1 VCLDLKSLLAYFI
14 IFLALFSSA
23 LYLSVANFGDHGL
36 QLVEGQTKAETM
48 DSVNNESQDLI
59 SKTSLQQF
67 RSSLSGIVNQSLI
80 LTQSYQ
86 DEIGKWMSH
95 QYDNSTF
102 VSITDSYI
110 PKFENLVNGAQNI
123 TFPKD
128 YKNIH
133 DALVNSL
140 KSETD
145 SYKHFRNYLV
155 SGNKTENEIST
166 DLLTKALQYE
176 MIYSEFLSKPLP
188 NSGHMNDTVIYGSSV
203 PSGLMSYYDDVRTF
217 KIIS

>member
-1 VCLDLKSLLAYFI
+1 MKSLLVYFI
-14 IFLALFSSA
+14 IFLTLFASA
-23 LYLSVANFGDHGL
+23 LYLLVAIFGDHGL
-36 QLVEGQTKAETM
+36 QLVDGQTEDEST
-48 DSVNNESQDLI
+48 DSVVNESQELI

-80 LTQSYQ
+80 LTKSYQ
-86 DEIGKWMSH
+86 DEIGKWRSN
-95 QYDNSTF
+95 QYDNSTLI
-102 VSITDSYI
+102 SITDSFV
-110 PKFENLVNGAQNI
+110 PKFENLVNSAQNM

-155 SGNKTENEIST
+155 SGNKTEDEIST

-188 NSGHMNDTVIYGSSV
+188 NSGQMNDTVNYISSV
-203 PSGLMSYYDDVRTF
+203 PSGLMSYYDRLLR
-217 KIIS
+217 

>member
-1 VCLDLKSLLAYFI
+1 MCLDLKSLLGYFI

-23 LYLSVANFGDHGL
+23 LYLSVAKFGDHGL
-36 QLVEGQTKAETM
+36 QLVEGQTKGETM

-86 DEIGKWMSH
+86 AEIGKWMSH

-110 PKFENLVNGAQNI
+110 PKFENLVNSAQNM

-155 SGNKTENEIST
+155 SGNKTENEISI
-166 DLLTKALQYE
+166 DLLSKAWQYE
-176 MIYSEFLSKPLP
+176 MTYSKFLSMPLP
-188 NSGHMNDTVIYGSSV
+188 NSGHMNDTVTYVSSV
-203 PSGLMSYYDDVRTF
+203 RSGLMSYYDGLLR
-217 KIIS
+217 

>member
-1 VCLDLKSLLAYFI
+1 MDLKSLLVYFI
-14 IFLALFSSA
+14 IFLALFISA
-23 LYLSVANFGDHGL
+23 LYLSAAKFGDHGL
-36 QLVEGQTKAETM
+36 QLVEGQTEGETS
-48 DSVNNESQDLI
+48 DSVHNESQGLI

-110 PKFENLVNGAQNI
+110 PKFENLVNSAQNM
-123 TFPKD
+123 TFPMD

-155 SGNKTENEIST
+155 SGNKTENEISI
-166 DLLTKALQYE
+166 DLLSKAWQYE
-176 MIYSEFLSKPLP
+176 MTYSKFLSKSLP
-188 NSGHMNDTVIYGSSV
+188 NSGHMNDTVTYVSSV
-203 PSGLMSYYDDVRTF
+203 PSGLMSYYYGLLR
-217 KIIS
+217 

>member
-1 VCLDLKSLLAYFI
+1 VCLDLKSLLGYFI

-23 LYLSVANFGDHGL
+23 LYLSVAKFGDHGL
-36 QLVEGQTKAETM
+36 QLVEGQTKGETM

-86 DEIGKWMSH
+86 AEIGKWMSH

-110 PKFENLVNGAQNI
+110 PKFENLVNSAQNM

-155 SGNKTENEIST
+155 SGNKTENEISI
-166 DLLTKALQYE
+166 DLLSKAWQYE
-176 MIYSEFLSKPLP
+176 MTYSKFLSMPLP
-188 NSGHMNDTVIYGSSV
+188 NSGHMNDTVTYVSSV
-203 PSGLMSYYDDVRTF
+203 RSGLMSYYDGLLR
-217 KIIS
+217 

>member
-1 VCLDLKSLLAYFI
+1 LDLKSLLVYFI
-14 IFLALFSSA
+14 IFLTLFSSA
-23 LYLSVANFGDHGL
+23 LYLSIAIFGDHGL
-36 QLVEGQTKAETM
+36 QLAKGQTEGESTDSIHNET
-48 DSVNNESQDLI
+48 QALI

-80 LTQSYQ
+80 LTKSYQ

-95 QYDNSTF
+95 QYDNSTLI
-102 VSITDSYI
+102 SITDSFV
-110 PKFENLVNGAQNI
+110 PKFENLVNSAQNM

-155 SGNKTENEIST
+155 SGNKTEDEIST
-166 DLLTKALQYE
+166 DFLTKALQYE

-188 NSGHMNDTVIYGSSV
+188 NSGQTNDTSTKYPVQVG
-203 PSGLMSYYDDVRTF
+203 
-217 KIIS
+217 

>member
-1 VCLDLKSLLAYFI
+1 
-14 IFLALFSSA
+14 
-23 LYLSVANFGDHGL
+23 
-36 QLVEGQTKAETM
+36 M
-48 DSVNNESQDLI
+48 
-59 SKTSLQQF
+59 
-67 RSSLSGIVNQSLI
+67 SGIVNQSLI
-80 LTQSYQ
+80 LTKSYQ
-86 DEIGKWMSH
+86 DEIGKWKSN
-95 QYDNSTF
+95 QYDNSTII
-102 VSITDSYI
+102 SITDSFV
-110 PKFENLVNGAQNI
+110 PKFVNLVNSAQNM

-155 SGNKTENEIST
+155 SGNKTEDEIST

-188 NSGHMNDTVIYGSSV
+188 NSSQMNATIDCLSIVQS
-203 PSGLMSYYDDVRTF
+203 
-217 KIIS
+217 

>member
-1 VCLDLKSLLAYFI
+1 LDLKSLLVYFI
-14 IFLALFSSA
+14 IFLALFISA
-23 LYLSVANFGDHGL
+23 LYLSAAKFGDHGL
-36 QLVEGQTKAETM
+36 QLVKGQKQGEIT
-48 DSVNNESQDLI
+48 DSVHNESQGLI

-110 PKFENLVNGAQNI
+110 PKFENLVNSAQNM

-155 SGNKTENEIST
+155 SGNKTEDEIST

-188 NSGHMNDTVIYGSSV
+188 NSGQINATVNYISSV
-203 PSGLMSYYDDVRTF
+203 PSGLMSYYYGLLR
-217 KIIS
+217 

>member
-1 VCLDLKSLLAYFI
+1 LDLKSLLVYFI
-14 IFLALFSSA
+14 IFLALFISA
-23 LYLSVANFGDHGL
+23 LYPSAAKFGDHGL
-36 QLVEGQTKAETM
+36 QLVEGQTEGETS
-48 DSVNNESQDLI
+48 DSVHNGSQELI
-59 SKTSLQQF
+59 SKISLQEF

-80 LTQSYQ
+80 LTKSYQ
-86 DEIGKWMSH
+86 DEIGKWRSN
-95 QYDNSTF
+95 QYDNSTII
-102 VSITDSYI
+102 SITDSFV
-110 PKFENLVNGAQNI
+110 PKFVNLVNSAQNM

-155 SGNKTENEIST
+155 SGNKTEDEIST

-188 NSGHMNDTVIYGSSV
+188 NSSQMNDTVNYISSV
-203 PSGLMSYYDDVRTF
+203 PSGLMSYYDRHLR
-217 KIIS
+217 

>member
-1 VCLDLKSLLAYFI
+1 MKSLLVYFI
-14 IFLALFSSA
+14 IFLALFISA
-23 LYLSVANFGDHGL
+23 LYLSVAKFGDHGL
-36 QLVEGQTKAETM
+36 QLVEGQTEGETS
-48 DSVNNESQDLI
+48 DSVHNGSQELI
-59 SKTSLQQF
+59 SKTSLQEF

-80 LTQSYQ
+80 LTKSYQ

-102 VSITDSYI
+102 VSITDSFV
-110 PKFENLVNGAQNI
+110 PKFVNLVNSAQNM

-155 SGNKTENEIST
+155 SGNKTEDEIST
-166 DLLTKALQYE
+166 DLLTNALQYE

-188 NSGHMNDTVIYGSSV
+188 NSSQMNDTVNYISSV
-203 PSGLMSYYDDVRTF
+203 PSGLMSYYDRHLR
-217 KIIS
+217 

>member
-1 VCLDLKSLLAYFI
+1 MDLKSLLVYFI
-14 IFLALFSSA
+14 IFLTLFSSA
-23 LYLSVANFGDHGL
+23 LYLSIAMFGDHGL
-36 QLVEGQTKAETM
+36 QLAKGQTEGESTDSIHNET
-48 DSVNNESQDLI
+48 QALI
-59 SKTSLQQF
+59 SKTNLQQF

-80 LTQSYQ
+80 LTKSYQ

-95 QYDNSTF
+95 QYDNSTLI
-102 VSITDSYI
+102 SITDSFV
-110 PKFENLVNGAQNI
+110 PKFENLVNSAQNV

-155 SGNKTENEIST
+155 SGNKTEDEIST
-166 DLLTKALQYE
+166 DFLTKALQYE

-188 NSGHMNDTVIYGSSV
+188 NSAQTNDTSTKYPVQVG
-203 PSGLMSYYDDVRTF
+203 
-217 KIIS
+217 

>member
-1 VCLDLKSLLAYFI
+1 LDLKSLLVYFI
-14 IFLALFSSA
+14 IFLTLFSSA
-23 LYLSVANFGDHGL
+23 LYLSIAIFGDHGL
-36 QLVEGQTKAETM
+36 QLAKGQTEGESTDSIHNET
-48 DSVNNESQDLI
+48 QALI
-59 SKTSLQQF
+59 SKTNLQQF

-80 LTQSYQ
+80 LTKSYQ

-95 QYDNSTF
+95 QYDNSTLI
-102 VSITDSYI
+102 SITDSFV
-110 PKFENLVNGAQNI
+110 PKFENLVNSAQNM

-155 SGNKTENEIST
+155 SGNKTEDEIST
-166 DLLTKALQYE
+166 DFLTKALQYE

-188 NSGHMNDTVIYGSSV
+188 NSAQTNDTSTKYPVQVG
-203 PSGLMSYYDDVRTF
+203 
-217 KIIS
+217 

>member
-14 IFLALFSSA
+14 IIWALFSSA
-23 LYLSVANFGDHGL
+23 LYLSAAKFGDHGVH
-36 QLVEGQTKAETM
+36 LVEGQTKGETM
-48 DSVNNESQDLI
+48 DSGSNESQDLI

-80 LTQSYQ
+80 LTKSYQ

-95 QYDNSTF
+95 QYDNSTIIA
-102 VSITDSYI
+102 ITDSFV
-110 PKFENLVNGAQNI
+110 PKFVNLVNSAQNM
-123 TFPKD
+123 TFPQEN
-128 YKNIH
+128 KNIH

-176 MIYSEFLSKPLP
+176 MIYSEFLSNPLP
-188 NSGHMNDTVIYGSSV
+188 NSGQMNATVNYMSSV
-203 PSGLMSYYDDVRTF
+203 PS
-217 KIIS
+217 

>member
-1 VCLDLKSLLAYFI
+1 LKSLLVYFI
-14 IFLALFSSA
+14 IFLALFISA
-23 LYLSVANFGDHGL
+23 LYLSVAKFGDHGL
-36 QLVEGQTKAETM
+36 QLVEGQTEGETS
-48 DSVNNESQDLI
+48 DSVHNGSQELI
-59 SKTSLQQF
+59 SKTSLQEF

-80 LTQSYQ
+80 LTKSYQ

-102 VSITDSYI
+102 VSITDSFV
-110 PKFENLVNGAQNI
+110 PKFVNLVNSAQNM
-123 TFPKD
+123 TFPQD

-155 SGNKTENEIST
+155 SGNKTEDEIST
-166 DLLTKALQYE
+166 DLLTNALQYE

-188 NSGHMNDTVIYGSSV
+188 NSSQMNDTVNYISSV
-203 PSGLMSYYDDVRTF
+203 PSGLMSYYDRHLR
-217 KIIS
+217 

>member
-1 VCLDLKSLLAYFI
+1 M
-14 IFLALFSSA
+14 
-23 LYLSVANFGDHGL
+23 
-36 QLVEGQTKAETM
+36 QLVEGQTKGGTM
-48 DSVNNESQDLI
+48 DSVNNESQGLI

-80 LTQSYQ
+80 LTKSYQ
-86 DEIGKWMSH
+86 DEIGKWKSN
-95 QYDNSTF
+95 QYDNSTII
-102 VSITDSYI
+102 SITDSFV
-110 PKFENLVNGAQNI
+110 PKFVNLVNSAQNM

-155 SGNKTENEIST
+155 SGNKTENEISI
-166 DLLTKALQYE
+166 DLLSKAWQYE
-176 MIYSEFLSKPLP
+176 MTYSKFLSMPLP
-188 NSGHMNDTVIYGSSV
+188 NSGHMNDTATYVSSV
-203 PSGLMSYYDDVRTF
+203 RSGLMSYYD
-217 KIIS
+217 

>member
-1 VCLDLKSLLAYFI
+1 LKSLLVYFI
-14 IFLALFSSA
+14 IFLALFISA
-23 LYLSVANFGDHGL
+23 LYLSVAKFGDHGL
-36 QLVEGQTKAETM
+36 QLVEGQTKGETM
-48 DSVNNESQDLI
+48 DSVNNESQGLI

-86 DEIGKWMSH
+86 YEIGKWMSH
-95 QYDNSTF
+95 QYDNSTIIA
-102 VSITDSYI
+102 ITDSFV
-110 PKFENLVNGAQNI
+110 PRFVNLVNSAQNM

-155 SGNKTENEIST
+155 SGNKTENEISI
-166 DLLTKALQYE
+166 DLLSKAWQYE
-176 MIYSEFLSKPLP
+176 MTYSKFLSKPLP
-188 NSGHMNDTVIYGSSV
+188 NSGQMNSTVNYISSV
-203 PSGLMSYYDDVRTF
+203 PSGLMSYYDGRTI
-217 KIIS
+217 KIIG

>member
-1 VCLDLKSLLAYFI
+1 LKSLLAYFI

-23 LYLSVANFGDHGL
+23 LYLSVAKFGDHGL
-36 QLVEGQTKAETM
+36 QLVEGQTKGETM

-80 LTQSYQ
+80 LTKSYQ

-110 PKFENLVNGAQNI
+110 PKFENLVNSAQNM

-140 KSETD
+140 NSETD

-155 SGNKTENEIST
+155 SGNKTENEISI
-166 DLLTKALQYE
+166 DLLSKAWQYE
-176 MIYSEFLSKPLP
+176 MTYSKFLSNPLP
-188 NSGHMNDTVIYGSSV
+188 NSGHMNDTVNYISSV
-203 PSGLMSYYDDVRTF
+203 PGGLMSYYDGRTI
-217 KIIS
+217 KIIG

>member
-1 VCLDLKSLLAYFI
+1 MCLDLKPRIAYFV

-23 LYLSVANFGDHGL
+23 LYLSAAKFGDHGVH
-36 QLVEGQTKAETM
+36 LVEGQTKGKTM
-48 DSVNNESQDLI
+48 DSGNNESQDLI

-80 LTQSYQ
+80 LTKSYQ
-86 DEIGKWMSH
+86 DEIGKWKSN
-95 QYDNSTF
+95 QYDNSTII
-102 VSITDSYI
+102 SITDSFV
-110 PKFENLVNGAQNI
+110 PKFVNLVNSAQNM

-140 KSETD
+140 ISETD

-155 SGNKTENEIST
+155 SGNKTEDDIST

-176 MIYSEFLSKPLP
+176 MTYSEFLSKPLP
-188 NSGHMNDTVIYGSSV
+188 NSGQMNDTVNYISSV
-203 PSGLMSYYDDVRTF
+203 PS
-217 KIIS
+217 

>member
-1 VCLDLKSLLAYFI
+1 MKSLLVYFI
-14 IFLALFSSA
+14 IFLALFISA
-23 LYLSVANFGDHGL
+23 LYLSAAKFGDHGL
-36 QLVEGQTKAETM
+36 QLVEGQTEGETS
-48 DSVNNESQDLI
+48 DSVHNGSQELI
-59 SKTSLQQF
+59 SKTSLQEF

-80 LTQSYQ
+80 LTKSYQ

-102 VSITDSYI
+102 VSITDSFV
-110 PKFENLVNGAQNI
+110 PKFVNLVNSAQNM

-155 SGNKTENEIST
+155 SGNKTEDEIST
-166 DLLTKALQYE
+166 DLLTNALQYE

-188 NSGHMNDTVIYGSSV
+188 NSSQMNDTVNYISSV
-203 PSGLMSYYDDVRTF
+203 PSGLMSYYDRHLR
-217 KIIS
+217 

>member
-1 VCLDLKSLLAYFI
+1 LDLKSLLVYFI
-14 IFLALFSSA
+14 IFLALFISA
-23 LYLSVANFGDHGL
+23 LYLSAAKFGDHGL
-36 QLVEGQTKAETM
+36 QLVEGQTEGETS
-48 DSVNNESQDLI
+48 DSVHNGSQELI
-59 SKTSLQQF
+59 SKTSLQEF

-80 LTQSYQ
+80 LTKSYQ
-86 DEIGKWMSH
+86 DEIGKWRSN

-110 PKFENLVNGAQNI
+110 PKFENLVNSAQNM

-155 SGNKTENEIST
+155 SGNKTEDEIST

-188 NSGHMNDTVIYGSSV
+188 NSGQINATVNYISSV
-203 PSGLMSYYDDVRTF
+203 PSGLMSYYYGLLR
-217 KIIS
+217 

>member
-1 VCLDLKSLLAYFI
+1 MKSLLVNFI
-14 IFLALFSSA
+14 IFLALFTSA
-23 LYLSVANFGDHGL
+23 LYLSVAIFGDHGL
-36 QLVEGQTKAETM
+36 QLGEGQTEGKIT
-48 DSVNNESQDLI
+48 DSVRNESQELI
-59 SKTSLQQF
+59 SKTSLQEF

-80 LTQSYQ
+80 LTKSYQ
-86 DEIGKWMSH
+86 DEIGKWTSN
-95 QYDNSTF
+95 QYDNATLI
-102 VSITDSYI
+102 SITDSFV
-110 PKFENLVNGAQNI
+110 PKFVNLVNSAKNM

-128 YKNIH
+128 YKNIR

-155 SGNKTENEIST
+155 SGNKTEDEIST

-188 NSGHMNDTVIYGSSV
+188 NSGQMNDTVNYISSV
-203 PSGLMSYYDDVRTF
+203 PSGLMSYYDRL
-217 KIIS
+217 SR

>member
-1 VCLDLKSLLAYFI
+1 MKLLLVYFI
-14 IFLALFSSA
+14 IFLALFISA
-23 LYLSVANFGDHGL
+23 LYLSAAKFGDHGL
-36 QLVEGQTKAETM
+36 QLVEGQTKGGTM

-59 SKTSLQQF
+59 SKTNLQQF

-80 LTQSYQ
+80 LTKSNQ
-86 DEIGKWMSH
+86 DEIGKWRSN
-95 QYDNSTF
+95 QYDNSTII
-102 VSITDSYI
+102 SITDSFV
-110 PKFENLVNGAQNI
+110 PKFVNLVNSAQNM

-155 SGNKTENEIST
+155 SGNKTENEISI
-166 DLLTKALQYE
+166 DLLSKAWQYE
-176 MIYSEFLSKPLP
+176 MTYSKFLSNPLP
-188 NSGHMNDTVIYGSSV
+188 NFGQMNDTVNYISNV
-203 PSGLMSYYDDVRTF
+203 PSGLTSYYDGRTI

>member
-14 IFLALFSSA
+14 IFLALFNLG
-23 LYLSVANFGDHGL
+23 LYLSVARFGDHGL
-36 QLVEGQTKAETM
+36 QLVEGQTKGETM

-110 PKFENLVNGAQNI
+110 PKFENLVNSAQNM

-155 SGNKTENEIST
+155 SGNKTENEISI
-166 DLLTKALQYE
+166 DLLSKAWQYE
-176 MIYSEFLSKPLP
+176 MTYSKFLSMHLP
-188 NSGHMNDTVIYGSSV
+188 TLV
-203 PSGLMSYYDDVRTF
+203 T
-217 KIIS
+217 

>member
-1 VCLDLKSLLAYFI
+1 
-14 IFLALFSSA
+14 LALFISA
-23 LYLSVANFGDHGL
+23 LYLSAAKFGDHGL
-36 QLVEGQTKAETM
+36 QLVEGQTEGETS
-48 DSVNNESQDLI
+48 DSVHNGSQELI
-59 SKTSLQQF
+59 SQTSLQEF

-80 LTQSYQ
+80 LTKSYQ
-86 DEIGKWMSH
+86 DEIGKWRSN
-95 QYDNSTF
+95 QYDNSTIIA
-102 VSITDSYI
+102 ITDSFV
-110 PKFENLVNGAQNI
+110 PKFVNLVNSAQNM
-123 TFPKD
+123 TFPRD

-155 SGNKTENEIST
+155 SGNKTEDEIST

-188 NSGHMNDTVIYGSSV
+188 NSGQMNATVNYLSSV
-203 PSGLMSYYDDVRTF
+203 PS
-217 KIIS
+217 

>member
-1 VCLDLKSLLAYFI
+1 VRLDLKSLLAYFI
-14 IFLALFSSA
+14 IFLALFTSA
-23 LYLSVANFGDHGL
+23 LYLSVEKFGDHGL
-36 QLVEGQTKAETM
+36 QLVEGQTKGETM

-80 LTQSYQ
+80 LTQSYHT
-86 DEIGKWMSH
+86 EIGKWMSH

-110 PKFENLVNGAQNI
+110 PKFENLVNSAQNM

-155 SGNKTENEIST
+155 SGNKTEDEIST

-188 NSGHMNDTVIYGSSV
+188 NSGQMNDTVNYISSV
-203 PSGLMSYYDDVRTF
+203 PSGLMSYYDGRTI

>member
-1 VCLDLKSLLAYFI
+1 MDLKSLPVYFI
-14 IFLALFSSA
+14 IFLTLFSSA
-23 LYLSVANFGDHGL
+23 LYVSVAIFGGHGL
-36 QLVEGQTKAETM
+36 QLVEGQTEGETT
-48 DSVNNESQDLI
+48 DSVPNESQELI

-67 RSSLSGIVNQSLI
+67 RSSLSGIVNQSMI
-80 LTQSYQ
+80 LTKSYQ

-95 QYDNSTF
+95 QYGNSTLI
-102 VSITDSYI
+102 SITDSFV
-110 PKFENLVNGAQNI
+110 PKFENLVNSAQNM

-155 SGNKTENEIST
+155 SGNKTEDEIST

-188 NSGHMNDTVIYGSSV
+188 NSGQTNDTVNYISS
-203 PSGLMSYYDDVRTF
+203 PKWTN
-217 KIIS
+217 

>member
-1 VCLDLKSLLAYFI
+1 MNFI
-14 IFLALFSSA
+14 TFLTLFTSA
-23 LYLSVANFGDHGL
+23 LCVSVAIFGAHGL
-36 QLVEGQTKAETM
+36 QLVEGQTEGKTR
-48 DSVNNESQDLI
+48 DSVQNESQDLI
-59 SKTSLQQF
+59 SKTSLQEF

-80 LTQSYQ
+80 LTKSYH
-86 DEIGKWMSH
+86 DEIGKWAN
-95 QYDNSTF
+95 QYDNSTLI
-102 VSITDSYI
+102 SITDSFV
-110 PKFENLVNGAQNI
+110 PKFENLVNSAQNM

-128 YKNIH
+128 YKNIN

-155 SGNKTENEIST
+155 SGNKTEDEIST

-188 NSGHMNDTVIYGSSV
+188 NSGQMNDTVNYMSSV
-203 PSGLMSYYDDVRTF
+203 PSELMSYNDRRH
-217 KIIS
+217 

>member
-1 VCLDLKSLLAYFI
+1 MKSLLVYFI
-14 IFLALFSSA
+14 IFLGLFISV
-23 LYLSVANFGDHGL
+23 LYLSAAIFGDHGV
-36 QLVEGQTKAETM
+36 QLVEGQTQGEFT
-48 DSVNNESQDLI
+48 DSVHNESQELV

-67 RSSLSGIVNQSLI
+67 RSALSGIVNQSLI
-80 LTQSYQ
+80 LTKSYQ
-86 DEIGKWMSH
+86 DEIGKWISN
-95 QYDNSTF
+95 QYDNSTLIF
-102 VSITDSYI
+102 ITDSFV
-110 PKFENLVNGAQNI
+110 PKFMNLVNSAQNM
-123 TFPKD
+123 TFPND

-155 SGNKTENEIST
+155 SGNKTEDEIST

-188 NSGHMNDTVIYGSSV
+188 NSSQVNATIN
-203 PSGLMSYYDDVRTF
+203 YY
-217 KIIS
+217 IQCQIG

>member
-1 VCLDLKSLLAYFI
+1 LDLKSLLVYFI
-14 IFLALFSSA
+14 IFLALFISA
-23 LYLSVANFGDHGL
+23 LYLSAAKFGDHGL
-36 QLVEGQTKAETM
+36 QLVEGQTEGETS
-48 DSVNNESQDLI
+48 DSVHNGSQELI
-59 SKTSLQQF
+59 SKTSLQEF

-80 LTQSYQ
+80 LTKSYQ
-86 DEIGKWMSH
+86 DEIGKWRSN
-95 QYDNSTF
+95 QYDNSTLI
-102 VSITDSYI
+102 SITDSFV
-110 PKFENLVNGAQNI
+110 PKFVNLVNSAQNM

-166 DLLTKALQYE
+166 DLLTNALQYE

-188 NSGHMNDTVIYGSSV
+188 NSSQMNDTVNYISSV
-203 PSGLMSYYDDVRTF
+203 PSGLMSYYDRHLR
-217 KIIS
+217 

>member
-1 VCLDLKSLLAYFI
+1 MTLFI
-14 IFLALFSSA
+14 SA
-23 LYLSVANFGDHGL
+23 LYLSAAKFGDHGL
-36 QLVEGQTKAETM
+36 QLVEGQTEGETS
-48 DSVNNESQDLI
+48 DSVHNGSQELI
-59 SKTSLQQF
+59 SKTSLQEF

-80 LTQSYQ
+80 LTKSYQ
-86 DEIGKWMSH
+86 DEIGKWRSN
-95 QYDNSTF
+95 QYDNSTLI
-102 VSITDSYI
+102 SITDSFV
-110 PKFENLVNGAQNI
+110 PKFVNLVNGAQNM

-155 SGNKTENEIST
+155 SGNKTEDEIST
-166 DLLTKALQYE
+166 DLLTNALQYE

-188 NSGHMNDTVIYGSSV
+188 NSSQMNDTVNYISSV
-203 PSGLMSYYDDVRTF
+203 PSGLMSYYDRHLR
-217 KIIS
+217 

>member
-1 VCLDLKSLLAYFI
+1 MDLKSLLVYFI
-14 IFLALFSSA
+14 IFLTLFASA
-23 LYLSVANFGDHGL
+23 LYLLVAIFGDHGL
-36 QLVEGQTKAETM
+36 QLVDGQTEDEST
-48 DSVNNESQDLI
+48 DSVVNESQELI

-80 LTQSYQ
+80 LTKSYQ
-86 DEIGKWMSH
+86 DEIGKWRSN
-95 QYDNSTF
+95 QYDNSTLI
-102 VSITDSYI
+102 SITDSFV
-110 PKFENLVNGAQNI
+110 PKFENLVNSAQNM

-155 SGNKTENEIST
+155 SGNKTEDEIST
-166 DLLTKALQYE
+166 DLLTKALQNE

-188 NSGHMNDTVIYGSSV
+188 NSGQMNDTVNYISSV
-203 PSGLMSYYDDVRTF
+203 PSGLMSYYDRLLR
-217 KIIS
+217 